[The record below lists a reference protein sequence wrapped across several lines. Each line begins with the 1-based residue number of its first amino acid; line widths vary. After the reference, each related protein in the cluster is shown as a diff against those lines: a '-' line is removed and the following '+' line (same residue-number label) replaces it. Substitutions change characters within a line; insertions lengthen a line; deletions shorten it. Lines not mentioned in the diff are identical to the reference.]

1 MTGAFGFRCG
11 EALCLKR
18 EDINVEATIPK
29 ITITGESIGARK
41 SPGSVYVRR
50 QHVQLMKNFLKKG
63 VTCKRTRGHKHGKGT
78 SKQITFQDTY
88 SIPCTGY
95 IFPSRKNA
103 KRPYMCYHAV
113 YNQVRREAPRFLKQ
127 LQANGKQ
134 WGPEIAKLRP
144 HSGRATLI
152 TELMGEGL
160 TTALSMKYAR
170 HAPNSFKVHLK
181 YGRLVLQDL
190 QTACDVTRNS
200 NPRAA
205 KRSWA
210 TMSTQRLLQSQK
222 EIAKELAR
230 RACLK

>member
-63 VTCKRTRGHKHGKGT
+63 VTCKRTRGHKHGKGM

-113 YNQVRREAPRFLKQ
+113 YNQVRRQAPRFLKQ

-152 TELMGEGL
+152 TELMGGRPDDSPKHEIC
-160 TTALSMKYAR
+160 SAR
-170 HAPNSFKVHLK
+170 TQFLQGPPEVWAAGSA
-181 YGRLVLQDL
+181 RL
-190 QTACDVTRNS
+190 AN
-200 NPRAA
+200 
-205 KRSWA
+205 
-210 TMSTQRLLQSQK
+210 RL
-222 EIAKELAR
+222 R
-230 RACLK
+230 CH